1 MIGGGGLQTEYQNS
15 MARIFQDQ
23 VAKYGDRACVG
34 YKKDGS
40 YQDISWNE
48 MDEMVRA
55 IGSFLIS
62 RGIESGQNV
71 ALFSQNRWEWWVVD
85 LAILSIGAANVP
97 IYATNSSEEAHYVL
111 EHSESRV
118 CFVGTQEHMEK
129 VVKVRDRLPELGAI
143 VVLDEGTDKPEGV
156 ISFAE
161 ALEEGRKQDHRE
173 EFERRLKAIRPQDVA
188 SIIYTSG
195 TTGPPKGVMLSHSN
209 FVSNVHQILDDF
221 SYLLGDDDVFLSFLP
236 LSHSLER
243 TAGYYLALGIGA
255 TVYFA
260 EDFSKI
266 QENMVEVRPTLIVS
280 VPRLYEKIHAGILS
294 KVGDASPV
302 KRGLFGWA
310 IGVARDNLAY
320 VCEGRKRAGWFKCK
334 HDLADKLIFSKL
346 KAALGMDR
354 LKFAVS
360 GGGPLSVSDAEF
372 FLGMGVTVLEGFGLT
387 ETTPVTNVNRPGMI
401 KPGTVGPP
409 VKDTE
414 IKIADDGEIL
424 IRGPQVMLG
433 YYKNEEATR
442 EVLTED
448 GFFCTGDIGRVDED
462 QCLMITGRKKEI
474 IVTAGGKNIA
484 PQNLENALKGSR
496 FVEQVTVIGDRR
508 KYLAALIVPNFEELT
523 KWADKVGVTY
533 GSHEELVKD
542 EKVQHLFEKV
552 IDKYMRPFARA
563 EQIRRFCLLA
573 DEWTQQTGELTP
585 TLKCKRRVIEDKYCD
600 EIECMY
606 PQ

>member
-1 MIGGGGLQTEYQNS
+1 

-161 ALEEGRKQDHRE
+161 ALEKGRKQDHRE

-320 VCEGRKRAGWFKCK
+320 VCEGRERAGWFKCK

>member
-1 MIGGGGLQTEYQNS
+1 MQTEYQNS

-320 VCEGRKRAGWFKCK
+320 VCEGRERAGWFKCK

-414 IKIADDGEIL
+414 VKIADDGEIL

>member
-1 MIGGGGLQTEYQNS
+1 MQNDYENS
-15 MARIFQDQ
+15 MATIFQTQ
-23 VAKYGDRACVG
+23 VAKHGDRACVG
-34 YKKDGS
+34 YKKDGR

-55 IGSFLIS
+55 LGSFLIS
-62 RGIESGQNV
+62 RGIEPGQNV

-85 LAILSIGAANVP
+85 LAILSVGAANVP
-97 IYATNSSEEAHYVL
+97 IYATNSSEEAQYVL
-111 EHSESRV
+111 EHSESRI
-118 CFVGTQEHMEK
+118 CFVGTQEHLEK
-129 VVKVRDRLPELGAI
+129 VVKVRDRLPELGPI
-143 VVLDEGTDKPEGV
+143 VVLDEGVEKPEGV
-156 ISFAE
+156 LSFAE
-161 ALEEGRKQDHRE
+161 ALEEGRKQDNRK
-173 EFERRLKAIRPQDVA
+173 EFERRLKAIRPQDLA

-195 TTGPPKGVMLSHSN
+195 TTGPPKGVMLSHGN
-209 FVSNVHQILDDF
+209 FVSNVHQILEDF

-310 IGVARDNLAY
+310 IGVARDNLSY
-320 VCEGRKRAGWFKCK
+320 VCEEKERAGWFKCK
-334 HDLADKLIFSKL
+334 HDLAEKLIFSKL

-414 IKIADDGEIL
+414 VKIAGDGEIL

-433 YYKNEEATR
+433 YYKDEEATR

-448 GFFCTGDIGRVDED
+448 GFFCTGDVGKVDED

-474 IVTAGGKNIA
+474 IVTAGGKNIS

-496 FVEQVTVIGDRR
+496 FVEQVSVIGDRR
-508 KYLAALIVPNFEELT
+508 SYLSALIVPSFEELT

-533 GSHEELVKD
+533 GSREDLVKD

-563 EQIRRFCLLA
+563 EQIRKFCLLA

-585 TLKCKRRVIEDKYCD
+585 TLKCKRRVIEEKYCD

>member
-1 MIGGGGLQTEYQNS
+1 
-15 MARIFQDQ
+15 MATVFRNQAAEF
-23 VAKYGDRACVG
+23 GDRACVG
-34 YKKDGS
+34 YKKDGR
-40 YQDISWNE
+40 YQTISWNE
-48 MDEMVRA
+48 MNEMVRA
-55 IGSFLIS
+55 VGSFLIS
-62 RGIESGQNV
+62 RGIEPGHNV
-71 ALFSQNRWEWWVVD
+71 ALFSANRWEWWVID

-97 IYATNSSEEAHYVL
+97 IYATNSSEEAQYVL
-111 EHSESRV
+111 EHSESRI
-118 CFVGTQEHMEK
+118 CFVGTQEHLEK
-129 VVKVRDRLPELGAI
+129 VLKVRDKLPELGAV
-143 VVLDEGTDKPEGV
+143 VVLDEVGEKPEGV
-156 ISFAE
+156 LGFAE
-161 ALEEGRKQDHRE
+161 ALEEGRKQDNRE
-173 EFERRLKAIRPQDVA
+173 EFDRRLEAVRPQDVA

-221 SYLLGDDDVFLSFLP
+221 SYLLDDEDVFLSFLP

-260 EDFSKI
+260 EDFTKI

-294 KVGDASPV
+294 KVGEASPV

-310 IGVARDNLAY
+310 IGVARDNLPY
-320 VCEGRKRAGWFKCK
+320 VCEDRERSGWFKCK

-409 VKDTE
+409 VKETE
-414 IKIADDGEIL
+414 IKIAEDGEIL

-448 GFFCTGDIGRVDED
+448 GFFCTGDIGKVDED

-474 IVTAGGKNIA
+474 IVTAGGKNIS

-496 FVEQVTVIGDRR
+496 FVEQVSVIGDRR
-508 KYLAALIVPNFEELT
+508 KYLSALIVPNFEELT

-533 GSHEELVKD
+533 GSREELVKD
-542 EKVQHLFEKV
+542 DKVQHLYEKV

-563 EQIRRFCLLA
+563 EQIRKFCLLP

-585 TLKCKRRVIEDKYCD
+585 TLKCKRRVIEEKYCE

-606 PQ
+606 PTS

>member
-1 MIGGGGLQTEYQNS
+1 LKTEYENS

-23 VAKYGDRACVG
+23 VAEHGDRACVG
-34 YKKDGS
+34 YKKDGR
-40 YQDISWNE
+40 YQEISWNE

-62 RGIESGQNV
+62 RGIEPGQNV
-71 ALFSQNRWEWWVVD
+71 ALFSPNRWEWWVVD
-85 LAILSIGAANVP
+85 LAILSVGAANVP

-111 EHSESRV
+111 EHSESRI

-129 VVKVRDRLPELGAI
+129 VVKVRERLPALGAI
-143 VVLDEGTDKPEGV
+143 VVLDEGTEKPEGV
-156 ISFAE
+156 ISFSE
-161 ALEEGRKQDHRE
+161 ALEEGRKQDNRE
-173 EFERRLKAIRPQDVA
+173 EFDRRLKAVRPQDLA

-195 TTGPPKGVMLSHSN
+195 TTGPPKGVMLSHRN

-221 SYLLGDDDVFLSFLP
+221 SHLLGDDDVFLSFLP

-310 IGVARDNLAY
+310 IGVARDNLCY
-320 VCEGRKRAGWFKCK
+320 VCEDRERAGWFKCK

-433 YYKNEEATR
+433 YYKDEEATR

-448 GFFCTGDIGRVDED
+448 GFFCTGDLGRVDED

-484 PQNLENALKGSR
+484 PQNLENTLKGSR
-496 FVEQVTVIGDRR
+496 FVEQVSVIGDRR
-508 KYLAALIVPNFEELT
+508 KYLSALIVPNFEELT
-523 KWADKVGVTY
+523 KWADKVGVSY
-533 GSHEELVKD
+533 GSREDLVKD
-542 EKVQHLFEKV
+542 EKVQHLYEKV

-563 EQIRRFCLLA
+563 EQIRKFCLLA

>member
-1 MIGGGGLQTEYQNS
+1 MQTEYQNS

-161 ALEEGRKQDHRE
+161 ALEKGRKQDHRE

-320 VCEGRKRAGWFKCK
+320 VCEGRERAGWFKCK

>member
-1 MIGGGGLQTEYQNS
+1 MQIEHENS
-15 MARIFQDQ
+15 MAAVFQKQ
-23 VAKYGDRACVG
+23 VARYGDRDCVG
-34 YKKDGS
+34 YKKDGR
-40 YQDISWNE
+40 YQMISWNE
-48 MDEMVRA
+48 MDEMIRA
-55 IGSFLIS
+55 VGSYLIS
-62 RGIESGQNV
+62 RGIEPGDNV
-71 ALFSQNRWEWWVVD
+71 ALFSPNRYEWWVVD
-85 LAILSIGAANVP
+85 QAILSIGAANVP

-111 EHSESRV
+111 EHSGSRI
-118 CFVGTQEHMEK
+118 CFVGTPEHMDK
-129 VVKVRDRLPELGAI
+129 VVKVRDRLPSLGDI
-143 VVLDEGTDKPEGV
+143 VVFDEPDQKPEGV
-156 ISFAE
+156 LTFAE
-161 ALEEGRKQDHRE
+161 ALEEGRRHDTRE
-173 EFERRLKAIRPQDVA
+173 EFDRRLAAIRPQDLA

-195 TTGPPKGVMLSHSN
+195 TTGPPKGVMLSHGN
-209 FVSNVHQILDDF
+209 FTANVYQILDDF
-221 SYLLGDDDVFLSFLP
+221 SYLLSDEDVFLSFLP

-243 TAGYYLALGIGA
+243 TAGYYLAVGIGA

-260 EDFSKI
+260 EDFTKI

-310 IGVARDNLAY
+310 IGVARDNLCY
-320 VCEGRKRAGWFKCK
+320 VCENRERTGWFKCK
-334 HDLADKLIFSKL
+334 HDMADKLIFSKL

-409 VKDTE
+409 VKETE

-442 EVLTED
+442 EVLTEG
-448 GFFCTGDIGRVDED
+448 GFFCTGDIGKVDED

-474 IVTAGGKNIA
+474 IVTSGGKNIA

-496 FVEQVTVIGDRR
+496 FVEQVNVVGDRR
-508 KYLAALIVPNFEELT
+508 KYLSALIVPNFEELT
-523 KWADKVGVTY
+523 KWADKVGVSY
-533 GSHEELVKD
+533 GSREELVQD
-542 EKVQHLFEKV
+542 EKVQRLYEKV
-552 IDKYMRPFARA
+552 IAKYMRPFARA
-563 EQIRRFCLLA
+563 EQIRKFRLLPN
-573 DEWTQQTGELTP
+573 EWTQQTGELTP
-585 TLKCKRRVIEDKYCD
+585 TLKCKRRVVEEKYCD

>member
-1 MIGGGGLQTEYQNS
+1 MQTEYQNS

-320 VCEGRKRAGWFKCK
+320 VCEGRERAGWFKCK

>member
-1 MIGGGGLQTEYQNS
+1 